1 MGGAIGVHEGT
12 IGVTDGYGV
21 QASVCRVASTF
32 DVGVAVAEGVIGIG
46 VKAGI
51 VPVEI
56 GVQVYG
62 SIVAGITGRVSVAVG
77 ASVIVGV
84 A

>member
-1 MGGAIGVHEGT
+1 M
-12 IGVTDGYGV
+12 
-21 QASVCRVASTF
+21 
-32 DVGVAVAEGVIGIG
+32 GVAVVDGVIGIG
-46 VKAGI
+46 VKTGI

-62 SIVAGITGRVSVAVG
+62 SKVAVIKGMVFVAVG
-77 ASVIVGV
+77 ARVMVGV